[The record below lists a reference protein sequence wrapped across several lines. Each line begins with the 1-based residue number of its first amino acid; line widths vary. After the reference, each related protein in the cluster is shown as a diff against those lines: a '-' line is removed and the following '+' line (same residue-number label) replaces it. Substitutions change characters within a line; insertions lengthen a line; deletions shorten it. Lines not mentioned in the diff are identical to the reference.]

1 MTKTHIELVQASWK
15 TLTSGGAGTA
25 GSLLYQQ
32 LIDIVPEVAENVSQ
46 QQVKQPSRKILAL
59 VSYIVR
65 KLHKPTDIIHE
76 VENFSRRHINY
87 FVQDEQ
93 FIRAGRSLLDIIAGS
108 LGEKWNL
115 DIEQAWLNC
124 YVSLAET
131 IMNAIETYDR
141 EPVYYC

>member
-1 MTKTHIELVQASWK
+1 MTKTQIELVQASWRMVA
-15 TLTSGGAGTA
+15 TTSARTA

-32 LIDIVPEVAENVSQ
+32 LAEIVPELEGLSR
-46 QQVKQPSRKILAL
+46 KHIEKPSRKILAL

-76 VENFSRRHINY
+76 VENFSRRHMNY

-93 FIRAGRSLLDIIAGS
+93 FIRAGRSLLDIIATS
-108 LGEKWNL
+108 LGEKWNR

-131 IMNAIETYDR
+131 IMNAIKTYDR